1 MNFFLRAIRFT
12 LAKVQPMLPSDVTI
26 ASYVDDICVASNSRD
41 SHVKALRILFSALEM
56 DGWTANIGKCKFLQQ
71 SVLFLG
77 VNYSR
82 GGTAPDP
89 ALLTKLR
96 NLPPP
101 KSTSDLRS
109 FFGLGLCLQDFNYRL
124 EHTLAPLRRFLKS
137 KQDMFESVEFLS
149 QWKACVDTL
158 QDQIWTLTPW
168 EKNSSLPMS
177 VYVDSSSVAHGAAL
191 FQGENLIAM
200 WSILNRRPHA
210 SSADSEITGL
220 RKALD
225 AFKPFLVGNK
235 FTVYTDNKAVFSAL
249 NPANQSDV
257 IKRHLD
263 SIQFWFGSTCNIE
276 HVAGA
281 SHSLADLLSR
291 STYLASRTGQTP
303 KLCLPIVPRPSQEEI
318 SFRLRHA
325 HFGHWSYEVTLQNVI
340 MEFGRWPGVESDVR
354 AYIQRCPNCA
364 FSGAPQVR
372 DVPSTEV
379 STFMG
384 QKVHMDHAG
393 PYFDGSHVLV
403 IVDDATKHV
412 TAVQTP
418 GTGARHAIRALE
430 DWINRWGQISMLCVD
445 NASGWNSLA
454 FLDWTD
460 RHGIELRRAPSYY
473 HKGNSLAE
481 RTIQTLLHR
490 MRRMMNGSP
499 AHWPW
504 VIEYAVL
511 AMNTSWHSSIG
522 TSPQVLVEGVGR
534 NGVLLS
540 EEARANAW
548 NRALAKQQ
556 KSKEYELKRF
566 NWKHPRKSPPF
577 RTHDRVLMLDPLFAQ
592 HQLRKLA
599 PTWQGPYYLIRRH
612 SNSVWVLSERLN
624 NAPLFLAHS
633 SQLKLFFG

>member
-1 MNFFLRAIRFT
+1 
-12 LAKVQPMLPSDVTI
+12 
-26 ASYVDDICVASNSRD
+26 
-41 SHVKALRILFSALEM
+41 
-56 DGWTANIGKCKFLQQ
+56 
-71 SVLFLG
+71 
-77 VNYSR
+77 
-82 GGTAPDP
+82 
-89 ALLTKLR
+89 
-96 NLPPP
+96 
-101 KSTSDLRS
+101 
-109 FFGLGLCLQDFNYRL
+109 L

-191 FQGENLIAM
+191 FQGENLI
-200 WSILNRRPHA
+200 
-210 SSADSEITGL
+210 
-220 RKALD
+220 
-225 AFKPFLVGNK
+225 
-235 FTVYTDNKAVFSAL
+235 FSAL

-403 IVDDATKHV
+403 IVETCD
-412 TAVQTP
+412 
-418 GTGARHAIRALE
+418 
-430 DWINRWGQISMLCVD
+430 
-445 NASGWNSLA
+445 
-454 FLDWTD
+454 
-460 RHGIELRRAPSYY
+460 PS
-473 HKGNSLAE
+473 S
-481 RTIQTLLHR
+481 
-490 MRRMMNGSP
+490 
-499 AHWPW
+499 
-504 VIEYAVL
+504 
-511 AMNTSWHSSIG
+511 
-522 TSPQVLVEGVGR
+522 
-534 NGVLLS
+534 
-540 EEARANAW
+540 
-548 NRALAKQQ
+548 
-556 KSKEYELKRF
+556 
-566 NWKHPRKSPPF
+566 
-577 RTHDRVLMLDPLFAQ
+577 
-592 HQLRKLA
+592 
-599 PTWQGPYYLIRRH
+599 
-612 SNSVWVLSERLN
+612 
-624 NAPLFLAHS
+624 
-633 SQLKLFFG
+633 